1 MWANTPNRRASTISA
16 IAVLFLAF
24 TVLAW
29 GTSYKMSILYTPA
42 SSTHELTPVKLLSQ
56 KERPTKVVESLLP
69 AAPKQQSSRYYP
81 AILIFALMF
90 GLRLMVSN
98 SMLEVWLDDLRKQ
111 RSAHTSF
118 FSFHPPPVFLLSN

>member
-56 KERPTKVVESLLP
+56 KERPSTTKVVESLLP
-69 AAPKQQSSRYYP
+69 AAPKQQPSRYYP

-90 GLRLMVSN
+90 GLRLIVS
-98 SMLEVWLDDLRKQ
+98 K
-111 RSAHTSF
+111 
-118 FSFHPPPVFLLSN
+118 